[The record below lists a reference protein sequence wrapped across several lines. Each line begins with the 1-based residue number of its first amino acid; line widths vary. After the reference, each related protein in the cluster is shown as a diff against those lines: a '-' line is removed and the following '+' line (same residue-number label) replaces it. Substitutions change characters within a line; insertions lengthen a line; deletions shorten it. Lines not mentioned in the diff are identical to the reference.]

1 MAKAIAS
8 RDNPLT
14 ARVMV
19 NRVWMHHFGTGLV
32 TTPSDF
38 GVRSEPPSHPE
49 LLDHLAVWFTDEAN
63 WSLKRLHRLL
73 MTSATYRQASADDPR
88 ARQVDPENR
97 LLWRFPRQRLD
108 LEAMRDAMLAATGEL
123 DLTIGGRPADPAGNR
138 RTVYGKVDRQ
148 FLPGMARAFD
158 FANPDLHIP
167 QRATTTIPQQ
177 ALFFMNGSFVMERA
191 RALAGRPEI
200 AYAYHPQEKVRR
212 MYRALLQREPTKQ
225 QVEAGVRFV
234 SEVSALPQPPEPPP
248 VPTMWQYGYGEVDPA
263 TGKLKSFTPLPHF
276 DGKAYQGGST
286 WPDGTLGWAQLTAT
300 GGHAG
305 DDRAHAVVR
314 RWIAHKDCD
323 VIVSGTVAHAETAG
337 DGVRAF
343 VISSREGTLASW
355 TLHNR
360 KADHKIE
367 PVPVKQGDTI
377 DFVVD
382 IGGTLNNDM
391 FSWAPVV
398 RTVKV
403 SGVPAEE
410 FDAKKLFAGRPT
422 IVAPPLD
429 AWQQYAQ
436 VLMQSNE
443 FLFVD

>member
-1 MAKAIAS
+1 
-8 RDNPLT
+8 
-14 ARVMV
+14 MV
-19 NRVWMHHFGTGLV
+19 NRVCMHHFGAGLV

-49 LLDHLAVWFTDEAN
+49 LLDHLAVWFTGEAD
-63 WSLKRLHRLL
+63 WSLKKLHRLL
-73 MTSATYRQASADDPR
+73 MTSATYRQASADDAL
-88 ARQVDPENR
+88 ARRLDPENR
-97 LLWRFPRQRLD
+97 LLWHFARRRLD
-108 LEAMRDAMLAATGEL
+108 LEAMRDALLAATGEL
-123 DLTIGGRPADPAGNR
+123 DPTMGGRPTDPAGNR
-138 RTVYGKVDRQ
+138 RSVYGKVDRQ

-177 ALFFMNGSFVMERA
+177 ALFFMNSRFVTDRA
-191 RALAGRPEI
+191 RALAARPEV
-200 AYAYHPQEKVRR
+200 AYAYDPREKVRR
-212 MYRALLQREPTKQ
+212 MYRALFQREPGER

-234 SEVSALPQPPEPPP
+234 TDVSSLPPPPEPPP
-248 VPTMWQYGYGEVDPA
+248 VPKMWQYGYGEVDPA

-276 DGKAYQGGST
+276 DGKAYQGGPT
-286 WPDGTLGWAQLTAT
+286 WPDPALGWAQLTAT

-305 DDRAHAVVR
+305 NDRAHAVVR
-314 RWIAHKDCD
+314 RWIAEKDCD
-323 VIVSGTVAHAETAG
+323 VTVSGTVAHAETAG

-360 KADHKIE
+360 KAEHTIE

-382 IGGTLNNDM
+382 IGGTLNNDT
-391 FSWAPVV
+391 FTWAPVL
-398 RTVKV
+398 RTVP
-403 SGVPAEE
+403 VPGAAAEE
-410 FDAKKLFAGRPT
+410 FDAAKLFAGRPAAS
-422 IVAPPLD
+422 APPLD
-429 AWQQYAQ
+429 PWQQYAQ